1 MLYCVYAYTLLFIAT
16 ITLRLYSGRASGIL
30 LLLISVGLHYFAFW
44 YYAYEWERLAGEPDL
59 LYVWIS
65 PCIIHLMAFLL
76 TFIVIIRILSI
87 AYWFY
92 HQTSDNS
99 KI

>member
-1 MLYCVYAYTLLFIAT
+1 
-16 ITLRLYSGRASGIL
+16 
-30 LLLISVGLHYFAFW
+30 
-44 YYAYEWERLAGEPDL
+44 
-59 LYVWIS
+59 
-65 PCIIHLMAFLL
+65 MAFLL